1 MIFIGAP
8 KRQHLFSFLIYQM
21 IAHSP
26 ICVMY
31 NFLKLLSLHF
41 RCILKIHFA
50 SYSYSQRWVWFSRG
64 NPDAQ
69 IGQIYIILTDAR
81 STGQNSL
88 PLTPLEYHVQW
99 NTAPWTSFLNLKAI
113 DIRKTVSPTGKK
125 ARVVCK

>member
-41 RCILKIHFA
+41 RCILK
-50 SYSYSQRWVWFSRG
+50 
-64 NPDAQ
+64 NTLC
-69 IGQIYIILTDAR
+69 IILIFTEV
-81 STGQNSL
+81 SL
-88 PLTPLEYHVQW
+88 
-99 NTAPWTSFLNLKAI
+99 I
-113 DIRKTVSPTGKK
+113 
-125 ARVVCK
+125 